1 MRFQGIIGAVA
12 YAVTG
17 SANISDEE
25 FDPEAT
31 ELEEGSEDQAAPM
44 SDAATD
50 VINMLNSVRDSCGV
64 GTQNAFGADPDE
76 VNSDTALALFLD
88 ELCLAV
94 RGGRLAGPVKTW
106 ILHNFQGALEEFLGD
121 LSDPTESEPSEGMDS
136 QMVIDDPS
144 DRAIVT
150 GTSGNRRSP
159 LGALRFNIDAEDAVV
174 YVKFLSLAASD
185 DPVSRSSLTQ
195 LCPLLRLLATCHD
208 SRYGGVGL
216 SEIDAVV
223 GCPMFLPNTE
233 VCSCEGF
240 HDLFPDQ
247 QLTATMSSFYAA
259 SWCRE
264 LVNTFVHSA
273 AFPPNADTEEVTA
286 PDESSQNGSDPQEL
300 RTKLIERIKALIEI
314 QEDLQFCSSKAP
326 QFTPPGLA
334 PSMPPKELDDLQ
346 RIIDEEFDSDD
357 DMGFASDKEREK
369 EIKRR
374 TKIKDKAKNKLA
386 KARKKYEES
395 LSERTLGALRPI
407 SSLACLAL
415 GFPECSVIDAA
426 PGASQALSMCA
437 GEMRKLKVGG
447 PVETLL
453 FSQLQ
458 QTIDGIFPK
467 KKISWLKTSSS
478 GNTGDDE
485 QSIDNPYAS
494 QSNQSNKQAV
504 GSEKFKTLDEFLAG
518 YVFGGLYEHMATIAE
533 IRGGADTEGDDED
546 EIDRNDENLLRCTSI
561 IFACV
566 RSLLGAEPLT
576 ASARGRKYLEQ
587 IMKQMTTGDRNVS
600 YEVGDRTPFSLPS
613 LRKGFSEGFTM
624 IEEMVM
630 GGETDDLAFA
640 MEGVETLE
648 AFLHCALRVETAL
661 GNISKGT
668 EEPTEIQGLRKR
680 LSEICH
686 KLLRRTWSDDAKYN
700 KSTVGKI
707 VTLYIDYSCSVIP
720 SNIDQ
725 ATTVDT
731 MSLGRLNAL
740 STIVED
746 MLEELSNTEDC
757 KGPVDAYP
765 TCSSQS
771 FGTLF
776 SAVLNLFPNELAF
789 IHASPLASSNKTA
802 HKTLEYDLRLVEL
815 FCKLFQLTQD
825 HSELAKKPHL
835 LSQLKAGSAFLH
847 TFNIKAVKFLEKNF
861 QDNQKSSIEIIRN
874 VQQMTLQMGNVIS
887 YAKREKDSALI
898 KETPRAKRLMEA
910 FLHKIK
916 VLMRKNNCITAIW
929 QGNLKNKNIDGTV
942 VKDDEEEEDGSG
954 EENEAEDEDG
964 TDDEED
970 SDEED
975 DESEEDDE

>member
-1 MRFQGIIGAVA
+1 
-12 YAVTG
+12 
-17 SANISDEE
+17 
-25 FDPEAT
+25 
-31 ELEEGSEDQAAPM
+31 
-44 SDAATD
+44 
-50 VINMLNSVRDSCGV
+50 MLNSVRDSCGG

-76 VNSDTALALFLD
+76 ANGDTALALFLD

-94 RGGRLAGPVKTW
+94 RGGRLASPVKTW
-106 ILHNFQGALEEFLGD
+106 ILDNFQGALEEFLGD
-121 LSDPTESEPSEGMDS
+121 LSDPTESEPSEGMES

-159 LGALRFNIDAEDAVV
+159 RGALRFNIDEEDAVV

-185 DPVSRSSLTQ
+185 DPVARSSLTQ

-208 SRYGGVGL
+208 ARYGGVGL
-216 SEIDAVV
+216 GEIDAVV
-223 GCPMFLPNTE
+223 GCPLFLPSTE

-240 HDLFPDQ
+240 YDLFPDQ
-247 QLTATMSSFYAA
+247 QLSATMSSFYAA

-273 AFPPNADTEEVTA
+273 AFPLGADTDEATA

-300 RTKLIERIKALIEI
+300 RTKLIDKIKALIEI
-314 QEDLQFCSSKAP
+314 QEDLKFCSSKAP
-326 QFTPPGLA
+326 QFAPPGLA
-334 PSMPPKELDDLQ
+334 PFMPPKELNDLQ
-346 RIIDEEFDSDD
+346 RIIDEEYDSDD

-453 FSQLQ
+453 FSQLK

-467 KKISWLKTSSS
+467 KKISWLKPSS
-478 GNTGDDE
+478 GGSTGDDGE
-485 QSIDNPYAS
+485 QSIDNPYAGQTS
-494 QSNQSNKQAV
+494 QPNKQSV

-533 IRGGADTEGDDED
+533 IRGGADTEEDDED
-546 EIDRNDENLLRCTSI
+546 EIDRNGENLLRCTSI

-566 RSLLGAEPLT
+566 RSLLDAEPLT

-587 IMKQMTTGDRNVS
+587 IMKQMTTGDRTVS

-613 LRKGFSEGFTM
+613 LRKGLSEGFTM

-668 EEPTEIQGLRKR
+668 DEPAEIQGLRKR

-700 KSTVGKI
+700 KGTVGKL

-731 MSLGRLNAL
+731 MSIGRLNAL
-740 STIVED
+740 STIVND
-746 MLEELSNTEDC
+746 MLVELSNTEDC

-776 SAVLNLFPNELAF
+776 SAVLNFIPNELAF

-802 HKTLEYDLRLVEL
+802 HKTLEYDLRLIEL
-815 FCKLFQLTQD
+815 FCDLFELTKEN
-825 HSELAKKPHL
+825 SELAKKPHL
-835 LSQLKAGSAFLH
+835 LSQLKAGTAFLH
-847 TFNIKAVKFLEKNF
+847 TFNTKAVKFLEKNF
-861 QDNQKSSIEIIRN
+861 QDNQKSSITIIRAI
-874 VQQMTLQMGNVIS
+874 QKMTLQMGNVIS

-942 VKDDEEEEDGSG
+942 VEDNEEEEEGSG
-954 EENEAEDEDG
+954 EENEEDEDG

-970 SDEED
+970 SEEEGVDEEED
-975 DESEEDDE
+975 GESEEDDE

>member
-1 MRFQGIIGAVA
+1 MA
-12 YAVTG
+12 G
-17 SANISDEE
+17 SANIFDDDV
-25 FDPEAT
+25 DPEAT
-31 ELEEGSEDQAAPM
+31 EMEEGNENQSVHL
-44 SDAATD
+44 SDAASD
-50 VINMLNSVRDSCGV
+50 VISMLDSVRDSCGV
-64 GTQNAFGADPDE
+64 GAQNAFGADSDE
-76 VNSDTALALFLD
+76 SNGDNALAYFLD

-94 RGGRLAGPVKTW
+94 RGGRLAAPVKAW
-106 ILHNFQGALEEFLGD
+106 ILDNYQGALEEFLGD
-121 LSDPTESEPSEGMDS
+121 LTDPTESEPSEDLDS

-144 DRAIVT
+144 DRAIVL

-159 LGALRFNIDAEDAVV
+159 RGALRFNIDEGDAVV

-185 DPVSRSSLTQ
+185 DALARSSLTQ
-195 LCPLLRLLATCHD
+195 LCPLLRLLATCYD
-208 SRYGGVGL
+208 SRYDGQGL
-216 SEIDAVV
+216 GEIDAVV
-223 GCPMFLPNTE
+223 GCPLFLPRSD

-240 HDLFPDQ
+240 HDLFPAQ
-247 QLTATMSSFYAA
+247 QLAATVSSFYAA

-264 LVNTFVHSA
+264 LVNTFIHSE
-273 AFPPNADTEEVTA
+273 AFPPNADDEGGTV
-286 PDESSQNGSDPQEL
+286 PDESSQGDSDPQEL
-300 RTKLIERIKALIEI
+300 RSKLVEKIKALIEI
-314 QEDLQFCSSKAP
+314 QEDLKFCSSKAP

-334 PSMPPKELDDLQ
+334 PSMPPKEVNDLQ
-346 RIIDEEFDSDD
+346 RIVDEEYDSDD
-357 DMGFASDKEREK
+357 DMGFSSDKEREK
-369 EIKRR
+369 EVKKR
-374 TKIKDKAKNKLA
+374 TKIKDKARTKLA

-395 LSERTLGALRPI
+395 LSERALGALRPI
-407 SSLACLAL
+407 NSLACLAL

-453 FSQLQ
+453 FGQLQ
-458 QTIDGIFPK
+458 KTIDEIFPK
-467 KKISWLKTSSS
+467 KKVSWLKSSNG
-478 GNTGDDE
+478 GNMEHDE

-494 QSNQSNKQAV
+494 QSNHSKKQAV

-533 IRGGADTEGDDED
+533 IRGGADTEDDGED
-546 EIDRNDENLLRCTSI
+546 DIDRNDENLLHCTGI

-566 RSLLGAEPLT
+566 RSLLDADPLT
-576 ASARGRKYLEQ
+576 ASSRGRKYLEQ
-587 IMKQMTTGDRNVS
+587 IMKQMTTGDRTLS

-613 LRKGFSEGFTM
+613 LRTGLSEGFTM

-648 AFLHCALRVETAL
+648 AFLNCALRVETAL
-661 GNISKGT
+661 GNISKGA
-668 EEPTEIQGLRKR
+668 EEPAEIQGLRKR

-700 KSTVGKI
+700 KSTVGKL
-707 VTLYIDYSCSVIP
+707 VTLYIDYSCSAIP

-725 ATTVDT
+725 ADKVDT
-731 MSLGRLNAL
+731 LSLGRLNAL
-740 STIVED
+740 SVIVDD
-746 MLEELSNTEDC
+746 MLLELANTEDC

-765 TCSSQS
+765 TCSSHS

-776 SAVLNLFPNELAF
+776 SAVLNFIPNELAF

-802 HKTLEYDLRLVEL
+802 HKTLEYDLRLIEL
-815 FCKLFQLTQD
+815 FCKLFKLTKD
-825 HSELAKKPHL
+825 NPSLAKKPHL

-847 TFNIKAVKFLEKNF
+847 TFNVKAVKFLEKHF
-861 QDNQKSSIEIIRN
+861 QDNQKSSIEIIGL
-874 VQQMTLQMGNVIS
+874 VQKMTGQMGNVIS

-916 VLMRKNNCITAIW
+916 VLMRKNNCLTAIW
-929 QGNLKNKNIDGTV
+929 QANLKEKNIDGTV
-942 VKDDEEEEDGSG
+942 YKDKEEGDEEESSGEEDEEGSEENDDGEEEEEEED
-954 EENEAEDEDG
+954 DDDDD
-964 TDDEED
+964 DDEEN
-970 SDEED
+970 DE
-975 DESEEDDE
+975 